1 MYKNDLP
8 DLVHETATA
17 ITTELVSSETF
28 GDLAIIKSDS
38 DLWFIGKEV
47 CKYLDYSYP
56 SATLTEKVDERHLRR
71 ISRKTFP
78 EKQISMIWHGRDH
91 TDKKVLNLCGVEQL
105 VDKSKSNKRD
115 MFKVWINEI
124 NQEFE
129 ESKVAITE
137 ILDNNH
143 CLFEGHAVEMVEIEG
158 EILFNAKDVAELLEM
173 SDVTVRRHIQGMSEK
188 QVVKLKN
195 SDVQNMNIRKL
206 NNAGENFLTESGLYK
221 LAFRSNKESAER
233 FTDWVTD
240 EVIPQIR
247 KTGGYIPIDENM
259 SEMEVLSRAVIISN
273 NTIKELN
280 KRLEDLRPRAE
291 FAEYISC
298 STDTVDVDTMAKI
311 LKQNGFNK
319 LGTNGFFKWLRE
331 NKYLKIT
338 NGENV
343 PTQKSINL
351 KIMKIKE
358 TATEDKDGNIRIHR
372 QARITPKGQE
382 YFIKKFK
389 EAENDDK

>member
-1 MYKNDLP
+1 MTREDIAP
-8 DLVHETATA
+8 ISMEATQ
-17 ITTELVSSETF
+17 T
-28 GDLAIIKSDS
+28 IIS
-38 DLWFIGKEV
+38 LEVAEMIGMEHSK
-47 CKYLDYSYP
+47 L
-56 SATLTEKVDERHLRR
+56 LRKVDGINKDFTEAKIGL
-71 ISRKTFP
+71 SEYWLESQYF
-78 EKQISMIWHGRDH
+78 
-91 TDKKVLNLCGVEQL
+91 
-105 VDKSKSNKRD
+105 DKSGKSNRCYNITK
-115 MFKVWINEI
+115 KGC
-124 NQEFE
+124 EFLAHKTTGTKGNIFTARYME
-129 ESKVAITE
+129 R
-137 ILDNNH
+137 
-143 CLFEGHAVEMVEIEG
+143 FEQMENSLKNIQQ
-158 EILFNAKDVAELLEM
+158 FQM
-173 SDVTVRRHIQGMSEK
+173 SDEEI
-188 QVVKLKN
+188 
-195 SDVQNMNIRKL
+195 
-206 NNAGENFLTESGLYK
+206 
-221 LAFRSNKESAER
+221 
-233 FTDWVTD
+233 
-240 EVIPQIR
+240 
-247 KTGGYIPIDENM
+247 
-259 SEMEVLSRAVIISN
+259 LSRALLISDA
-273 NTIKELN
+273 KVKQLEGEV
-280 KRLEDLRPRAE
+280 EDLRPRAE